1 MNWGLHLFPLFFTLT
16 LPQFSFGNHPASGRA
31 TGKRQTQ
38 AVRDKWHMQSSAQFF
53 SFSSGVLSLQ
63 NEQLLLL
70 ETPAWK
76 SSLKQLLVC

>member
-1 MNWGLHLFPLFFTLT
+1 MNWGVHLFTPFFSLT
-16 LPQFSFGNHPASGRA
+16 LPQFLFGNCPGSGRA
-31 TGKRQTQ
+31 TGKCQNQ
-38 AVRDKWHMQSSAQFF
+38 AVRDKWHMQSSAHFF
-53 SFSSGVLSLQ
+53 SFSSSVLSLQ